1 MVLIATIEFISTNR
15 SKLIAIFIVL
25 ASIYYSI
32 FNIFRKVERKIV
44 KHYFDYKYNFVRTLE
59 ESIQGAELVTICGL
73 KPDVLKRAEQKYESL
88 ASYKLA

>member
-1 MVLIATIEFISTNR
+1 
-15 SKLIAIFIVL
+15 
-25 ASIYYSI
+25 
-32 FNIFRKVERKIV
+32 V

-59 ESIQGAELVTICGL
+59 ESIQGAELFTICDL